1 MGAPYVGL
9 RHQEIPDAGVITRV
23 AQQIGGSVGIA
34 VLTVVLQPA
43 SLGAHGPG
51 ALADAFDRAF
61 WWSVALTAL
70 AVPLCLPLPGRPRP
84 PSPTGPARSGA
95 VAGPRRPT
103 V

>member
-1 MGAPYVGL
+1 M
-9 RHQEIPDAGVITRV
+9 
-23 AQQIGGSVGIA
+23 GIA

-61 WWSVALTAL
+61 WWSVALTTL
-70 AVPLCLPLPGRPRP
+70 AVPLCLLPVRPRP